1 MNPDVLVVCTGN
13 ICRSPAVERLLAA
26 RTGLSVRS
34 VGTRAVVGAPVSPPM
49 AELLASS
56 GMATQGFAARQLTE
70 EHLASPALVL
80 ACAREHR
87 SAVVEL
93 DPGALGRTFTVR
105 EFARLAAHLPGDRIA
120 AVKAT
125 GGTRARLVA
134 LVEAVAEARAAAA
147 IEARD
152 PATDDLEDPIGRP
165 QNVYAEVYTQISSA
179 VATIARVLG

>member
-1 MNPDVLVVCTGN
+1 MCTGN

-34 VGTRAVVGAPVSPPM
+34 VGTQAVVGAPVSPPM
-49 AELLASS
+49 AELLAGS

-70 EHLASPALVL
+70 DHLAKPALVL

-105 EFARLAAHLPGDRIA
+105 ELARLVGGLSSDALD
-120 AVKAT
+120 AVREAR
-125 GGTRARLVA
+125 GARARLVA
-134 LVEAVAEARAAAA
+134 LVDAVQEGRAAAA
-147 IEARD
+147 LEARD
-152 PATDDLEDPIGRP
+152 PALDDLEDPIGRP
-165 QNVYAEVYTQISSA
+165 PHVYAEVYRQINAA